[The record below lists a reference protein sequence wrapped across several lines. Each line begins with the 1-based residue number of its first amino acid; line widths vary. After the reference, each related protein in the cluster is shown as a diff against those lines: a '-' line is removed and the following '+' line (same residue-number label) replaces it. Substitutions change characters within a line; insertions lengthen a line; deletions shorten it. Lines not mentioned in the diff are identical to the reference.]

1 MVPHHPLPSCVPPF
15 LTQHLP
21 SPRHPFEGF
30 AAYAAAA
37 ALTLAPTLLLPVGAL
52 TAKKKTGVQGVGE
65 EPGAQAEAPVKP
77 ASNAVPFAR
86 RGPGGGGGSVDGRD
100 TDAATPGSPTST
112 PPSSFIT
119 PSPSPTT
126 HTPSPSPLTS
136 RSSALSGDGV
146 LASSAL
152 GADPGAAEA
161 VALGAALAAERH
173 EDDDSTTASISAAAT
188 ADAANTSLAAQVA
201 SVVANPT
208 AAAFFGLATLLGVA
222 AGTIASFLPLYL
234 TDLGASE
241 TVLGAAIAVAC
252 AAEVPVFF
260 FAGSL
265 VQRVGARRM
274 LDVAVACYVVR

>member
-1 MVPHHPLPSCVPPF
+1 MG
-15 LTQHLP
+15 
-21 SPRHPFEGF
+21 RRAGGR
-30 AAYAAAA
+30 AA
-37 ALTLAPTLLLPVGAL
+37 
-52 TAKKKTGVQGVGE
+52 
-65 EPGAQAEAPVKP
+65 
-77 ASNAVPFAR
+77 
-86 RGPGGGGGSVDGRD
+86 
-100 TDAATPGSPTST
+100 SPTH
-112 PPSSFIT
+112 